1 MRLQPAL
8 FPALLPLGAVCFY
21 WTSGTETS
29 PADRRSNFSPSQISS
44 IEQEAHGMLPNA
56 ALPSS
61 ISQDSLISLQL
72 IAFNEIFEVAFFT
85 ELLFNLTN
93 NVDGYELSDDNGE
106 SIIESI
112 LTIQNQEE
120 LHALQANQLLE
131 YFGTNPI
138 QPCNYSFPVSNLRE
152 AIWHASLFTSV
163 NLGTMQDV
171 TRIFADSGDTS
182 LIQVLTSIIGQ
193 EGEQEG
199 FFRIIQQKL
208 PSEVPFLT
216 ASVREFTFTALRSH
230 VIPGSCSHLDAIHLK
245 TFAPLN
251 LITTPV
257 AETEIIQFS
266 YPNQTYYGDLF
277 AVYINQQ
284 NLPIV
289 EAIGVNDVKDYAVN
303 AEALFPYNANE
314 MNGLTIMTLTNS
326 PGPFI
331 DAREVAKSTLF
342 GPAFIIV
349 N

>member
-1 MRLQPAL
+1 
-8 FPALLPLGAVCFY
+8 
-21 WTSGTETS
+21 
-29 PADRRSNFSPSQISS
+29 
-44 IEQEAHGMLPNA
+44 
-56 ALPSS
+56 
-61 ISQDSLISLQL
+61 
-72 IAFNEIFEVAFFT
+72 
-85 ELLFNLTN
+85 
-93 NVDGYELSDDNGE
+93 
-106 SIIESI
+106 
-112 LTIQNQEE
+112 
-120 LHALQANQLLE
+120 LQANQLLE
-131 YFGTNPI
+131 HFGSNPI
-138 QPCNYSFPVSNLRE
+138 QPCNYSFPVSNLQE

-163 NLGTMQDV
+163 NLGTMQDIAH
-171 TRIFADSGDTS
+171 IFADSGDTS
-182 LIQVLTSIIGQ
+182 LIQIITSIIAQ

-216 ASVREFTFTALRSH
+216 TSVREFTFTAIQSH
-230 VIPGSCSHLDAIHLK
+230 VIPGTCSHLGTINLK

-251 LITTPV
+251 LTTTPT

-266 YPNQTYYGDLF
+266 YLDQSYHGQGEVF

-289 EAIGVNDVKDYAVN
+289 EAVGVNDVKDCTVN

-314 MNGLTIMTLTNS
+314 MNGLTIMTLTNNS
-326 PGPFI
+326 GPFT